1 MEEFLFE
8 NNVGGMR
15 ARELRNLLIQ
25 KLGVDPDLISRII
38 DREELKQMVTAIV
51 YQKYQLQSREQFI
64 HMSYK
69 VAAVIGVVTILYLCR
84 NIIWGCAVSIYEMVG
99 ESSYKSAKKFQ
110 LLVYNAKRKKYL
122 GTLAL
127 AVSLLLELSV
137 AWMQVAVM
145 LSWIL
150 SRDHFLR
157 RFMLPTLSFPVSA
170 NTLVGAAGGKAVN
183 KSSGGSDGSIGATLG
198 SYSLDVGPMITIAAL
213 NFLINKLDNF
223 AAGVVLE
230 HKRSKEERRYKKYQ
244 AAHPGSA
251 QDGGAEGDSTDVGAE
266 AASSPGNSK
275 TASGLLHRRTSAAKT
290 DAESIDDSLSAFFGR
305 PGKRSSSKTPAE
317 QAGDANAAGRTGQR
331 GTSAVHGEDR
341 PGSTF
346 RTGVYSRG
354 ADTDGEGEENQYVPD
369 ILREDS
375 HTGSEGAHSSGIKA
389 GTRGT
394 EKEPLHTSDD
404 EGWLD

>member
-64 HMSYK
+64 QMSYK
-69 VAAVIGVVTILYLCR
+69 VAAVVGVLTILYLCR
-84 NIIWGCAVSIYEMVG
+84 KIIWGCAVSIYEMVG
-99 ESSYKSAKKFQ
+99 ESSYKSAKKFK

-127 AVSLLLELSV
+127 AVSLILELSV

-145 LSWIL
+145 LSWVL

-170 NTLVGAAGGKAVN
+170 NTLVGAASGKAVN
-183 KSSGGSDGSIGATLG
+183 NSSAGSDDSIGATLG

-213 NFLINKLDNF
+213 NFVINKLDNF

-230 HKRSKEERRYKKYQ
+230 HKRSKEERRYRKYQ

-251 QDGGAEGDSTDVGAE
+251 KDGEGEGDGADMSAE
-266 AASSPGNSK
+266 AASSPGNSR
-275 TASGLLHRRTSAAKT
+275 TASGLLHRKTGAAKT

-305 PGKRSSSKTPAE
+305 PGKRSSAKSPAK
-317 QAGDANAAGRTGQR
+317 QGGDASAAGRSEQR
-331 GTSAVHGEDR
+331 SNSAVHSEGR
-341 PGSTF
+341 PDSTF
-346 RTGVYSRG
+346 GTGGYSRS
-354 ADTDGEGEENQYVPD
+354 TDRCAEGEADQYVPD
-369 ILREDS
+369 ILREDK
-375 HTGSEGAHSSGIKA
+375 HTGGEDAHSSEIRSGI
-389 GTRGT
+389 RGA
-394 EKEPLHTSDD
+394 EKVSLHASDD